1 MRIANA
7 KLLDAFRDNGNV
19 MGPAP
24 RPRDR
29 NEDIGCFCSERH
41 ISAERSR
48 VLMSMFIFTPPR
60 LGDVPPAPPRGGP
73 SHSYSVRPSLLVVGP
88 LFIGAHVL
96 YSAIFVPG
104 KTATRISL
112 VSSDKQAASSD
123 NGDSLAASATT
134 PVNLPEIVTAP
145 LARELTDIADDA
157 TIYGRDA
164 RQLRDATSE
173 AIYQSTSHLAQHVN
187 RGNAALAEGFN
198 ESFTV
203 DEAINI
209 LSVFP
214 DPVANEKPI
223 AVRVAESTTLKP
235 GTETFVPCYTSRLV
249 ETPVMLVAQSSQ
261 LQDKFIMVASAI
273 LRLGTMKLLVS
284 NPTERPELL
293 YKDQRISDAVP
304 VVEEA
309 YGILSECAPG
319 F

>member
-1 MRIANA
+1 
-7 KLLDAFRDNGNV
+7 
-19 MGPAP
+19 MGP
-24 RPRDR
+24 
-29 NEDIGCFCSERH
+29 IT
-41 ISAERSR
+41 RS
-48 VLMSMFIFTPPR
+48 
-60 LGDVPPAPPRGGP
+60 
-73 SHSYSVRPSLLVVGP
+73 
-88 LFIGAHVL
+88 
-96 YSAIFVPG
+96 
-104 KTATRISL
+104 
-112 VSSDKQAASSD
+112 QAASSD
-123 NGDSLAASATT
+123 NGDSSAASVTT

-145 LARELTDIADDA
+145 SAHVLTDIADDA
-157 TIYGRDA
+157 TIHGRDA

-203 DEAINI
+203 DQARTRTGYDRTNRQDPIQCFNCGGTGHYSRVCPSPRRESRSTGNNVLAALPPWTIDYGERVLMVKDEAINI

-235 GTETFVPCYTSRLV
+235 GTETFVLCYTSRLV

-261 LQDKFIMVASAI
+261 LQNKSIMVAPAI
-273 LRLGTMKLLVS
+273 LRSSTMKLLVG
-284 NPTERPELL
+284 NPTQLL

-304 VVEEA
+304 IAEEA
-309 YGILSECAPG
+309 YGTLSENAPG